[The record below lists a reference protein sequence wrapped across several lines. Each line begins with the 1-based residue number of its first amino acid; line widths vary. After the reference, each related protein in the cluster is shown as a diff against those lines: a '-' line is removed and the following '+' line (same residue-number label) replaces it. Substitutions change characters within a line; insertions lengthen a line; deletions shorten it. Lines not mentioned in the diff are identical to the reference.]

1 LPAGFAVTTE
11 LTLQTLAFVALGAFV
26 GSLASGGLGFAFGT
40 VGAAFWLHVLE
51 PVHATMLVVIGGT
64 IVQVGTF
71 WPLRRSMEW
80 NRLWPFIVAGLVGIP
95 IGVWLLVRTDATV
108 LKVALGAFIGIY
120 GGYALAAPRLPR
132 FDGGGKV
139 ADAAIGLIGG
149 VLGGVGGYS
158 GLVPAMWT
166 QLRRWPK
173 DVSRAVYQP
182 FVLMAHAVTVM
193 LVGVVALDR
202 LGRVF
207 LICLLVAVPALLA
220 GGWIGWKI
228 YGRLDER
235 RFQQALAAMLVVSGV
250 ILVLT

>member
-1 LPAGFAVTTE
+1 MTRSVTTE
-11 LTLQTLAFVALGAFV
+11 LTLQTLTFVALGAFV
-26 GSLASGGLGFAFGT
+26 GSLASGGVGFAFGT

-51 PVHATMLVVIGGT
+51 PVHATTLVVIGGT

-71 WPLRRSMEW
+71 WPLRRSLDR
-80 NRLWPFIVAGLVGIP
+80 NRRWPFLAAGLAGIP
-95 IGVWLLVRTDATV
+95 IGVWLLVRTDASV
-108 LKVALGAFIGIY
+108 LKVALGAFIAVY
-120 GGYALAAPRLPR
+120 GVYALAAPKLPR
-132 FDGGGKV
+132 IDGGGKL

-166 QLRRWPK
+166 QLRGWPK

-182 FVLMAHAVTVM
+182 FVLMAHAATLL

-207 LICLLVAVPALLA
+207 LICLIVAVPALLA
-220 GGWIGWKI
+220 GGWMGWRL

-250 ILVLT
+250 ILVTT